1 MAGGI
6 NSLKLWEIEGCY
18 HCSIIGTSLTLKEVR
33 RILKRAGFDGHT
45 SGSDYH
51 LHSILV
57 KASHEKNEISKA
69 AQKMLER
76 KFKFT
81 ISKYYRASTEDEL
94 DELWE
99 EALESGSLAEAY
111 WAILSHPVTTERL
124 RDRVFGD
131 IHILSHLNGTSGNE
145 EARKL
150 KEMEAA
156 YNKAEKARLFFR
168 GQLKESKRMI
178 KTLEERDRQ
187 ASHLEEEQKKLEA
200 RLKELEDS
208 SLSQKGAMIIKKLE
222 EQLELTQAKEQA
234 DSQRLLI
241 LTEKLKK
248 LSLEN
253 GRLRTALLNSE
264 TAEVIREEAGEQVC
278 REIGGKCILYVG
290 GRNSLIPRCREIV
303 EQQGGGFIFHDGG
316 IEQSTSRLSEVL
328 SKVDI
333 VMCPLDCISHDAC
346 RFVKKSCKRHQKKLI
361 LLKKSGVSS
370 FRRGLDRINTT
381 ENISVC

>member
-1 MAGGI
+1 MSGGI

-33 RILKRAGFDGHT
+33 RILKRAGYAEHA
-45 SGSDYH
+45 SGSDYL
-51 LHSILV
+51 LHSTLV
-57 KASHEKNEISKA
+57 KASHEKNEISKI

-81 ISKYYRASTEDEL
+81 ISKYYRVSTEEEL
-94 DELWE
+94 EELWE
-99 EALESGSLAEAY
+99 EALESGALAEAY
-111 WAILSHPVTTERL
+111 WAILSHPVTEDRL

-131 IHILSHLNGTSGNE
+131 IHVLSHLNGTSGNE
-145 EARKL
+145 EACKL

-168 GQLKESKRMI
+168 AQLKESKRMI

-187 ASHLEEEQKKLEA
+187 ASHLEEELKKLEC
-200 RLKELEDS
+200 RLKELEER
-208 SLSQKGAMIIKKLE
+208 SLSQKGTMIIERLE
-222 EQLELTQAKEQA
+222 KELEQKSAKEEN

-253 GRLRTALLNSE
+253 GRLRTALLNNEPIEPAHEES
-264 TAEVIREEAGEQVC
+264 AERAC

-370 FRRGLDRINTT
+370 FKRGLDRINTT
-381 ENISVC
+381 DSISVC